1 MKIHQKSGGNQW
13 NIIKTVRNI
22 SSVSVWKT
30 SQVELSFSEELQT
43 FPMIVSKIPLGNGE
57 FSSNCGIHTLGSC
70 NDAIPLAVEQT
81 GGVEIGTVSRAAV
94 LAKERSD
101 AAYKSLQVSLVL
113 KLDLL

>member
-1 MKIHQKSGGNQW
+1 MKIHQKSGGIQW

-22 SSVSVWKT
+22 SSVSDWKT

-81 GGVEIGTVSRAAV
+81 GGVEKGRCRVRRWMS
-94 LAKERSD
+94 KEDQMKPIIITS
-101 AAYKSLQVSLVL
+101 QPCV
-113 KLDLL
+113 KLDLP

>member
-43 FPMIVSKIPLGNGE
+43 FPMIVSKIPLGKLVN
-57 FSSNCGIHTLGSC
+57 SYLTATN
-70 NDAIPLAVEQT
+70 
-81 GGVEIGTVSRAAV
+81 R
-94 LAKERSD
+94 RS
-101 AAYKSLQVSLVL
+101 AHAMMQYP
-113 KLDLL
+113 

>member
-13 NIIKTVRNI
+13 NIIKTVQNI

-57 FSSNCGIHTLGSC
+57 FSYNLRHSHAQLMQMMQF
-70 NDAIPLAVEQT
+70 P
-81 GGVEIGTVSRAAV
+81 RP
-94 LAKERSD
+94 
-101 AAYKSLQVSLVL
+101 
-113 KLDLL
+113 